1 MTVRSRRLVYGG
13 AACISFCVGWVVLQ
27 GWSVP
32 AELPRDREGAS
43 TGVGAAA
50 KASPAPSLAL
60 AGSSGSTG
68 SEVAESSSS
77 SEAATDTVAP
87 SKARRAAG
95 TALPAVPRIGC
106 GEGGYVGSLSGKEYC
121 RLLDEALWAEIDGDD
136 ASSAAADRPRR
147 LLASQALKRLLKK
160 QHRLH
165 RLVAEGREPE
175 GQRYLVWSL
184 SGGVGNRMESL
195 VSTFLAAML
204 SGRVLLVKD
213 WFAKTQKKGKP
224 MPKEYHNGMLLEV
237 LEAAAAAGG
246 VPHNSEILCE
256 SLPMM
261 HLRDFRAA
269 YPHYFAAEARKE
281 HIKVDIVGKHDKHYT
296 KWSKLACAHPT
307 EFPSP
312 DVKFTYLWTNQYYL
326 PLFWANPTVRGT
338 MQELFP
344 DGDGF
349 GPLSRFLLRPNQ
361 VVEAVVEKFVCAHA
375 QKKPGGAARAGGFLT
390 RQDPSFTNLV
400 GLQMRAFRPNKMV
413 EMAKDFDA
421 CLARQPGREAQ
432 QREAATYFVASLHKP
447 MRDYFTKK
455 YRGRVVALDAE
466 ARGEQE
472 TGSVSGDVEALANIL
487 ILGRTADFLVSP
499 GSTFGSFAAGYYSR
513 LPVQMHTMGSGGA
526 CTRLASPDPCFI
538 SWLRVDKLLQRMS
551 DAAGPFPCRPEP
563 VPEAATAN
571 CAAHLSVPFKK

>member
-13 AACISFCVGWVVLQ
+13 AACVSLCVGWVVLQ

-32 AELPRDREGAS
+32 AELPRDRD
-43 TGVGAAA
+43 GVGAAA
-50 KASPAPSLAL
+50 KASPAPPLAR
-60 AGSSGSTG
+60 ASSGSSSSSSGSSGA
-68 SEVAESSSS
+68 AESSSS
-77 SEAATDTVAP
+77 SESATAADTVAP
-87 SKARRAAG
+87 SRVQRAAG

-106 GEGGYVGSLSGKEYC
+106 GAGGHVGSLSGKEYC
-121 RLLDEALWAEIDGDD
+121 RLLDEAVWAEIEEDD
-136 ASSAAADRPRR
+136 AATASDDRPRR

-165 RLVAEGREPE
+165 RLVAQGREPE

-237 LEAAAAAGG
+237 LEAAASS

-269 YPHYFAAEARKE
+269 YPHHFAAEARKE

-344 DGDGF
+344 DGDAF

-361 VVEAVVEKFVCAHA
+361 VVEAVVEKFVCTHA
-375 QKKPGGAARAGGFLT
+375 QGKPGRASAGSFLT

-421 CLARQPGREAQ
+421 CLARQPAR
-432 QREAATYFVASLHKP
+432 REAATYFVASLHKP

-455 YRGRVVALDAE
+455 YRGRVVALDTE

-526 CTRLASPDPCFI
+526 CTRLASADPCFI